1 MNWFKKKKK
10 EDKSPRLLIRST
22 VYPDGKVLKW
32 YGAVDKPKK
41 LKTVFDKL

>member
-1 MNWFKKKKK
+1 MNLLKKKK
-10 EDKSPRLLIRST
+10 EVEKPKLRIRTT

-32 YGAVDKPKK
+32 YGALDKPKK

>member
-1 MNWFKKKKK
+1 MWFKKKSEAEKPK
-10 EDKSPRLLIRST
+10 LLIRTT

>member
-1 MNWFKKKKK
+1 MKWFKKKDDSNKPK
-10 EDKSPRLLIRST
+10 LKIRST
-22 VYPDGKVLKW
+22 VYPDGKILEW

>member
-1 MNWFKKKKK
+1 MNWFKKKKEAEK
-10 EDKSPRLLIRST
+10 PKLRIRST

-32 YGAVDKPKK
+32 YGAVDKPNK

>member
-1 MNWFKKKKK
+1 MNWFKKKKEAEK
-10 EDKSPRLLIRST
+10 PKLLIRTT

-41 LKTVFDKL
+41 LKTVFDRL